1 MQKNK
6 PDYYNDLDKIYSK
19 IWDLLNSGLLDRDSS
34 FHLPTFVCGYDVN
47 LDGRIVVL
55 RGIDKKIK
63 KLWFHTD
70 IRSKKI
76 TILKNN
82 SRVSFLFYDKE
93 EKIQLRIYG
102 DAKINFKNDTTK
114 KSWDKTGHM
123 SRQCYLGDKV
133 PGTDSAIPSSGLSD
147 NIDNFKYSIEESE
160 IGYENFCVI
169 ETFITRIEW
178 LYLAAKGHRRAQFIL
193 KNNSVEKK
201 WIIP

>member
-1 MQKNK
+1 
-6 PDYYNDLDKIYSK
+6 
-19 IWDLLNSGLLDRDSS
+19 
-34 FHLPTFVCGYDVN
+34 
-47 LDGRIVVL
+47 
-55 RGIDKKIK
+55 
-63 KLWFHTD
+63 
-70 IRSKKI
+70 
-76 TILKNN
+76 
-82 SRVSFLFYDKE
+82 
-93 EKIQLRIYG
+93 
-102 DAKINFKNDTTK
+102 
-114 KSWDKTGHM
+114 M